1 MPKGHLI
8 LAAVLLAVM
17 LAVPAVAIP
26 GTGTATDAPR
36 PAADGA
42 GAGQTV
48 KVLRADTGTVET
60 VTWHNYVFGVM
71 AAESDPAQPDAAL
84 QAQAVAAC
92 TLALYR
98 RAQRQ
103 TDPPAALQ
111 GADVTDDSGVDQ
123 GYITRPVARAK
134 WGAKADAYERRLDE
148 LVAGVLGWVLT
159 YEGQPAMAVYHAVSA
174 GRTESAQNVWG
185 GAVPYLVPVE
195 SVGDLTSPGYLSEK
209 TFTKAEFVQALAALD
224 PAVNDPSAGD
234 PVGAVHRS
242 TGGTVLTIT
251 LFGRSFTGGQVRQA
265 LGLRSAN
272 FDVAVADDAVKLTV
286 RGYGHL
292 VGMSQYGAG
301 TMAEQGSTWQEILA
315 WYYPGCRLEK
325 IKI

>member
-174 GRTESAQNVWG
+174 GRTESALSGAGGKRGRFDQPRVSFGKNLYQSRICAGAG
-185 GAVPYLVPVE
+185 GA
-195 SVGDLTSPGYLSEK
+195 GPGCE
-209 TFTKAEFVQALAALD
+209 
-224 PAVNDPSAGD
+224 
-234 PVGAVHRS
+234 RS
-242 TGGTVLTIT
+242 FRRRPGG
-251 LFGRSFTGGQVRQA
+251 GRSPVDRRHGAHHHFVRPVLHGRAGAAGAGPA
-265 LGLRSAN
+265 LGQ
-272 FDVAVADDAVKLTV
+272 F
-286 RGYGHL
+286 
-292 VGMSQYGAG
+292 
-301 TMAEQGSTWQEILA
+301 
-315 WYYPGCRLEK
+315 
-325 IKI
+325 